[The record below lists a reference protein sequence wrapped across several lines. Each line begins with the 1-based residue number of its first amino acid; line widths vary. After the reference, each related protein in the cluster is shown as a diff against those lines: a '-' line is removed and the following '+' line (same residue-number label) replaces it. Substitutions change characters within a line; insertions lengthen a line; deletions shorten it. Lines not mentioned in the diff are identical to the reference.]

1 MSHGIHGGVE
11 ARRREEPI
19 AGGWIPVATNVFVDD
34 YRNRIAF
41 AMLAGQPTVI
51 GYKIVS
57 GPRGLPLDVTSV
69 RAEYDLGAESNWDAT
84 WVTFAELTAVIEWTK
99 AEADRR
105 GSSGGSATEFLDHY
119 LGVTLQAVHSFM
131 GIYEANGFE
140 TRLVFWFT
148 PV

>member
-11 ARRREEPI
+11 ARRRESRI
-19 AGGWIPVATNVFVDD
+19 VKGWIPVATNGFIDD
-34 YRNRIAF
+34 YRNRLAF
-41 AMLAGQPTVI
+41 AMVAGQPTVI

-57 GPRGLPLDVTSV
+57 EPRGLPPDVTSV
-69 RAEYDLGAESNWDAT
+69 RAEYDLGGESNWDAT
-84 WVTFAELTAVIEWTK
+84 WVTFAELTAAIEWTK
-99 AEADRR
+99 AEAERR
-105 GSSGGSATEFLDHY
+105 GASGGSADTFLDHY

-131 GIYEANGFE
+131 GVYEANGFE